1 MESRSS
7 ARGGDRGHLDHHRQ
21 VLLLRPAAAW
31 SYASAAG
38 GVSWPAQRPPSSS
51 YTCGYCKREFRSAQ
65 ALGGHMNVH
74 RRERARIRH
83 YYCSAYPAAPAP
95 APAAVHRDWVPNL
108 NFSPP
113 RCPGGD
119 YGGGTSTATPA
130 VYSFF
135 STAAAAEAAKA
146 ALVVDLELG
155 VGGAGGGLDL
165 ELRLGCS

>member
-1 MESRSS
+1 MESRSG
-7 ARGGDRGHLDHHRQ
+7 ATGGDRGHLDNHRRQ

-31 SYASAAG
+31 SYASASG
-38 GVSWPAQRPPSSS
+38 GVSWPTQRSPSSS

-74 RRERARIRH
+74 RRERAMIRH
-83 YYCSAYPAAPAP
+83 YYSSSFPVAPAP

-113 RCPGGD
+113 HCAGGD
-119 YGGGTSTATPA
+119 YGGTSTPAPA

-135 STAAAAEAAKA
+135 SPAAAAEGAKA
-146 ALVVDLELG
+146 ALAVDLELG
-155 VGGAGGGLDL
+155 AGGLDL

>member
-7 ARGGDRGHLDHHRQ
+7 ARGGGDRGHLDHHRQ

-38 GVSWPAQRPPSSS
+38 VSWPAQRSPSSS

-83 YYCSAYPAAPAP
+83 YYCSAYSAAPAP

-113 RCPGGD
+113 HYPGGD
-119 YGGGTSTATPA
+119 YGGTSSATPA

-155 VGGAGGGLDL
+155 VGGGGGGLDL
-165 ELRLGCS
+165 ELRLGSS

>member
-1 MESRSS
+1 MESRGS
-7 ARGGDRGHLDHHRQ
+7 ARGRDRGHLDHHRQ

-31 SYASAAG
+31 SYASDGG
-38 GVSWPAQRPPSSS
+38 GVSWPAQRSLSAS
-51 YTCGYCKREFRSAQ
+51 YTCGYCKREFRSAR

-74 RRERARIRH
+74 RWERARIRR
-83 YYCSAYPAAPAP
+83 YYCSAYPAAL

-113 RCPGGD
+113 RCPDGD
-119 YGGGTSTATPA
+119 YGGTSWATPP
-130 VYSFF
+130 VYSSF
-135 STAAAAEAAKA
+135 STAAGAKAAEA

-155 VGGAGGGLDL
+155 SEGGGGGLDL